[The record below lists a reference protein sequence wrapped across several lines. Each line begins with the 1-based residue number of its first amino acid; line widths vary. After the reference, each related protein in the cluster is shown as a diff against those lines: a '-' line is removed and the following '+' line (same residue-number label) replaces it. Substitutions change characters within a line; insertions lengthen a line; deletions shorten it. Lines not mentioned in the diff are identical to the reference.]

1 MFLHHPDGLVTIG
14 GFRCTLEEFLLDEPG
29 YGLPEGTVGRCYQP
43 GVTHWLTDGSG
54 QIEGPLPWPEGEAY
68 LAKESEYRTAQLART
83 APPIPTL
90 EECRTAALRNVDREA
105 ENRRLAYITPGSG
118 QALVYQEK
126 RREAEAAI
134 AAFEAAAGEPVNP
147 ARFPLLAAEL
157 DISGLG
163 LNELAQAVLAKAQDW
178 TAAAAAIEGTRLKA
192 KRDIAAAASAEDVD
206 AVVTGLVWGA

>member
-1 MFLHHPDGLVTIG
+1 M
-14 GFRCTLEEFLLDEPG
+14 
-29 YGLPEGTVGRCYQP
+29 
-43 GVTHWLTDGSG
+43 
-54 QIEGPLPWPEGEAY
+54 
-68 LAKESEYRTAQLART
+68 
-83 APPIPTL
+83 
-90 EECRTAALRNVDREA
+90 
-105 ENRRLAYITPGSG
+105 
-118 QALVYQEK
+118 VYQEK